1 MGSPDGHKSRRWDPP
16 LFSPFSLSPAATQET
31 PAHVQATD
39 NALCNHDISLISS
52 EESLSYRN
60 LAVFFFYCNCYVFF
74 VAYGFIVLH

>member
-52 EESLSYRN
+52 EESVSY
-60 LAVFFFYCNCYVFF
+60 LAVFFFIVTVMFFFFF